1 MGVFKYEK
9 DQQGIV
15 TVTMDMTGPVNA
27 INAEYRGAMDE
38 TLIRLEVEKG
48 LSGVVFAS
56 AKKVFFCRSRSQ
68 RISGDK

>member
-27 INAEYRGAMDE
+27 INAEYRGTMDE

-48 LSGVVFAS
+48 
-56 AKKVFFCRSRSQ
+56 
-68 RISGDK
+68 

>member
-27 INAEYRGAMDE
+27 INAEYNDAMDE
-38 TLIRLEVEKG
+38 T
-48 LSGVVFAS
+48 VVRAQLFHPLHR
-56 AKKVFFCRSRSQ
+56 CIQ
-68 RISGDK
+68 H

>member
-27 INAEYRGAMDE
+27 INAEYNDAMDE
-38 TLIRLEVEKG
+38 TVVRLEAETG
-48 LSGVVFAS
+48 LAGVIFA
-56 AKKVFFCRSRSQ
+56 
-68 RISGDK
+68 